1 MTHVHHWRIDIPNG
15 PTSDGVCKGCGET
28 RAFWNYEP
36 HESLKKNISLKGS
49 MSRKR
54 FNPPSGLRD

>member
-1 MTHVHHWRIDIPNG
+1 MVNHVHHWKIDIPNG

-28 RAFWNYEP
+28 RTFWNYGEST
-36 HESLKKNISLKGS
+36 ESLKRNISLKGS

-54 FNPPSGLRD
+54 FNPPSD